1 MALLAALPEPRTV
14 LATDGLQ
21 LATYDTGDADGPT
34 VVAVHGFA
42 SSAYANFAATGWI
55 RELTR
60 AGYRVVAFDQRGH
73 GRSGKP
79 HDPAAYTM
87 ATLVAD
93 VQTVLDTYLL
103 DDVGFVG
110 YSLGAR
116 VGWHLALESPH
127 RVRRAVFG
135 GIPDGDPL
143 TRFRVDQARA
153 FVADGTAVDDRLT
166 DAYLTMAS
174 TIAGN
179 DLPALIALVE
189 GMRGSPQPD
198 RANPPLQPILF
209 ATGSADRI
217 LPASRALAE
226 SAPRGEFFEIADRN
240 HFNAP
245 TARSFRDRAVAFL
258 EETEEAEAEVE
269 NRADIA
275 PPEPPALRAPS
286 APPPASPQ
294 PDTRPADAEQVAFA
308 RSFREFI
315 DAMRALAPN
324 EQILTPLGE
333 RVLRFLGRPVDELP
347 TVTERVD
354 TVRLVDADIAL
365 TELSVQGEVFGIAG
379 LSTGDNEPFVA
390 LLRHQHASFT
400 PGPVDVALIAS
411 GPGTTRRVLSSAVR
425 LFHFEGE
432 PVAVLQR
439 LPARQWGRDQ
449 AQLEIL
455 CGDTA
460 VAARLVDEVRR
471 RMRERSVLRGQV
483 LTFAGGAFDDA
494 SAGAV
499 FLAREAV
506 PEAEVVLAPGVLDR
520 IRRHV
525 LGIGEH
531 RARLADLGAHLKR
544 GVLLYGPPG
553 TGKTLTVRHL
563 VGAATGSTVVLLS
576 GANLRFVSAAVD
588 IARALQPAIVVL
600 EDIDLIAEDRDLG
613 RSDGLLFEVLD
624 ALDGIGGDADVAF
637 VMTTN
642 RVDHLERALTQRP
655 GRVDLAVQIE
665 RPGAAERARLFA
677 LYGRRLPLSEG
688 AVAAA
693 AEQAA
698 GTTAS
703 FAKELMRRVAMD
715 AAWQDRDVTDADLS
729 AALAALLADG
739 EQLTRTL
746 LGGAEP

>member
-21 LATYDTGDADGPT
+21 LATYDIGDADGPT

-60 AGYRVVAFDQRGH
+60 AGHRVVALDQRGH

-79 HDPAAYTM
+79 HDPGAYTM

-127 RVRRAVFG
+127 RIRRAVFG

-153 FVADGTAVDDRLT
+153 FVAGGAAVGDRLT

-174 TIAGN
+174 TIPGN

-198 RANPPLQPILF
+198 RANPPRQPILF

-226 SAPRGEFFEIADRN
+226 SAPHGEFFEIADRN

-245 TARSFRDRAVAFL
+245 TARTFRDRAVAFL
-258 EETEEAEAEVE
+258 EEAEDGEAEEATQAEST
-269 NRADIA
+269 
-275 PPEPPALRAPS
+275 PPEPSVPPAPS
-286 APPPASPQ
+286 TPPPA
-294 PDTRPADAEQVAFA
+294 TREPDAEQVAFA
-308 RSFREFI
+308 RGFRDFI
-315 DAMRALAPN
+315 EAMRALASSKPT
-324 EQILTPLGE
+324 LTPLGE
-333 RVLRFLGRPVDELP
+333 RVLRFLDRSVDELP
-347 TVTERVD
+347 TVTERVNP
-354 TVRLVDADIAL
+354 VRIVDADIAL
-365 TELSVQGEVFGIAG
+365 TALSEQGEVFGIVG
-379 LSTGDNEPFVA
+379 STMGENDPFVA
-390 LLRHQHASFT
+390 LLRHSHAAFAA
-400 PGPVDVALIAS
+400 GPVDVALIAS
-411 GPGTTRRVLSSAVR
+411 GPGVTRRVLSSAVR

-439 LPARQWGRDQ
+439 LPASQWGRDQ

-499 FLAREAV
+499 FLPREAV
-506 PEAEVVLAPGVLDR
+506 PEADVVLAPGVLDR

-576 GANLRFVSAAVD
+576 GANLRHISAAVD

-637 VMTTN
+637 LMTTN
-642 RVDHLERALTQRP
+642 RVDHLERALIQRP

-665 RPGAAERARLFA
+665 RPGAAERTRLFA
-677 LYGRRLPLSEG
+677 LYGRRLPLSHG

-715 AAWQDRDVTDADLS
+715 AAWQDRDATDADLS
-729 AALAALLADG
+729 AALTALLADG
-739 EQLTRTL
+739 EQLTRRL
-746 LGGAEP
+746 LGGAEG